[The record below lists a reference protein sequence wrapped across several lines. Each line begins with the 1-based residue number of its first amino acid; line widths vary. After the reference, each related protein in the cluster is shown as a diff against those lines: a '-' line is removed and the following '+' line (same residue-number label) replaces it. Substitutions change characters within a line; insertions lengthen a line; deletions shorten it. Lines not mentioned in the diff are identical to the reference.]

1 MTSAESS
8 ITSPRVAERDS
19 HGRFVPGVS
28 GNPGGQSG
36 DARMAIGRARELA
49 PEAVEMLWEIAS
61 DKSVNPSTRKDALV
75 ALLDRGLG
83 KPRQTVHVD
92 VPGMTRAEEALE
104 GLSDD
109 ELEAFVHALP
119 RELEA

>member
-1 MTSAESS
+1 
-8 ITSPRVAERDS
+8 
-19 HGRFVPGVS
+19 
-28 GNPGGQSG
+28 
-36 DARMAIGRARELA
+36 MAIGRARELA